1 MSDVGLGHS
10 KLLNFLN
17 HIHRNVTWSVLLRL
31 ILLLFESS
39 FVGCI
44 SLCQWFDKLDI
55 TKEVTWY
62 WKFYFASTLLQFNNK
77 ISINFLKPLFFCK
90 KLLQRMVLYSHMHD
104 LRILLKPSKQTNE
117 SLWHQFHC
125 VKSVRIRSFSGPY
138 FPAFELNSAC
148 LRIQFEYEKIR
159 TRKTQNTGT
168 FHAVFSSTK
177 VNT

>member
-55 TKEVTWY
+55 TKDVTWY
-62 WKFYFASTLLQFNNK
+62 WKFYFASTLLQFNTK
-77 ISINFLKPLFFCK
+77 ISINFLKFLFFCK
-90 KLLQRMVLYSHMHD
+90 KLLQRMILYSHMHD

-148 LRIQFEYEKIR
+148 LRI
-159 TRKTQNTGT
+159 
-168 FHAVFSSTK
+168 
-177 VNT
+177 